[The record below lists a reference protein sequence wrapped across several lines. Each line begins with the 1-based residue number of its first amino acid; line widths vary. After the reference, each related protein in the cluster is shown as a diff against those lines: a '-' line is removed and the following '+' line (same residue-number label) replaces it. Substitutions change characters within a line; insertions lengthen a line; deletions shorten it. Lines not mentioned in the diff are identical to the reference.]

1 MANESI
7 LDEFKELIPK
17 IKIYHIA
24 AVFVISALLFTLS
37 FYNYRSSVAKIE
49 KCTAKVYGTVSD
61 VNVRT
66 EHKWKYRDGK
76 KVRYTETITTA
87 YISVETDGVFNQISI
102 SKRTKAFNKGDKV
115 TIHYDPDKPSTYYLN
130 DDAVEDDFI
139 PIMGIFFFAVG
150 FALTL
155 LYRINKRE
163 QNSFYQ

>member
-1 MANESI
+1 MKEGSI
-7 LDEFKELIPK
+7 FSEFYELIKK
-17 IKIYHIA
+17 IKIYHIV
-24 AVFVISALLFTLS
+24 AVFIISALLFSLS
-37 FYNYRSSVAKIE
+37 FFNYRSSVTKIE

-87 YISVETDGVFNQISI
+87 YISVETDGVFNQSSI

-115 TIHYDPDKPSTYYLN
+115 TIHYDPDKPGTYYLN

-155 LYRINKRE
+155 LYRVNKKAQE
-163 QNSFYQ
+163 GYY